1 MKKIH
6 LLLLLIFIGSSSYA
20 QNLGLI
26 LKGSTTGVGVDLA
39 YRISPKWLVK
49 VGTDSY
55 SYKFLTNF
63 KSADYDMSLDANI
76 LVGSGS
82 LVVDYQLFKRV
93 YLSGGVIM
101 NNFNT
106 KVDGTLQS
114 DLKFGDVMLSKSK
127 LGNISWE
134 VEKYKSVAP
143 YLGIGFGNNINSR
156 KRVNLSLELGG
167 IFQDA
172 PQLKIVSNGVFQS
185 NSDVD
190 INQAGSLSKSIEQYK
205 IYPVFK
211 LNLGIKLASFAKKI
225 KPLVTPSATPA
236 TNIK

>member
-1 MKKIH
+1 MRKLH
-6 LLLLLIFIGSSSYA
+6 FFLLLIFIGTKSYS

-26 LKGSTTGVGVDLA
+26 LKGSTTGIGIDLG
-39 YRISPKWLVK
+39 YRISPKWLIK

-55 SYKFLTNF
+55 SYKFLTNYQ
-63 KSADYDMSLDANI
+63 SADYNINLDANI

-93 YLSGGVIM
+93 YLSGGAIL

-114 DLKFGDVMLSKSK
+114 DIKFGDVILSKSK

-134 VEKYKSVAP
+134 VEKYKSLAP

-156 KRVNLSLELGG
+156 KRVNLSLEIGG

-172 PQLKIVSNGVFQS
+172 PQLKIIANGVFQS

-190 INQAGSLSKSIEQYK
+190 INQAGILSESIEQYK

-211 LNLGIKLASFAKKI
+211 LNFGIKLASFAKKI
-225 KPLVTPSATPA
+225 KPLVTPSAKPA
-236 TNIK
+236 TTIK